1 MLESLIINNELRLR
15 QMKEDDLPNLALRLN
30 HPQIANNTQTIPY
43 PYSLR
48 DAEFFFE
55 KIKSEYAASGT
66 PKHWIV
72 EHCELGLVGGVGVS
86 MKGGAEEHKD
96 EIGYAF
102 GAAYWGRGFATAAV
116 RALTAM
122 QFETRPS
129 LVRME
134 AWVYAYNPA
143 SVRVLEKSGYR
154 REGYCRSF
162 FVKND
167 RCVDAWLLARLR
179 EDCL

>member
-1 MLESLIINNELRLR
+1 MRESLKINDELRLR
-15 QMKEDDLPNLALRLN
+15 QMTADDVPVMALRLN
-30 HPQIANNTQTIPY
+30 HPQIANNTQNIPY

-55 KIKSEYAASGT
+55 KIKSEYAASDI

-72 EHCELGLVGGVGVS
+72 EHCELGLVGGISVS
-86 MKGGAEEHKD
+86 MKYGAEGYKD

-102 GAAYWGRGFATAAV
+102 GTAYWGCGFATAAV

-162 FVKND
+162 FMKND

-179 EDCL
+179 EDCP